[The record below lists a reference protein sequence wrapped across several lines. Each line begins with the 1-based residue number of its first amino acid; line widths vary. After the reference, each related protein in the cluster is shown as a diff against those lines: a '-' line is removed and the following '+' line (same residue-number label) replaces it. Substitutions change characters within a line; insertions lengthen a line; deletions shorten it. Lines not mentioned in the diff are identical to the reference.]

1 MLNSADAIVSRFQS
15 LSQQMAERS
24 DLLQK
29 SIAQSQSVQESLESL
44 LQSVAEIEKN
54 LEGEQPAMLSSSS
67 IQDSLAT
74 STVRVVPGLPRLRR
88 PSAGAEPCG
97 QLLAVSYSILKAQ
110 KKPSKKGYKQN
121 FDFISLSQ
129 DADLLK
135 VSLLLASRA

>member
-1 MLNSADAIVSRFQS
+1 MNRFQS

-54 LEGEQPAMLSSSS
+54 LEGEQPAVLSSTS

-74 STVRVVPGLPRLRR
+74 SAVRLVPELPRLKTCLSAR
-88 PSAGAEPCG
+88 PEPCR
-97 QLLAVSYSILKAQ
+97 QLLGVNYSIL
-110 KKPSKKGYKQN
+110 
-121 FDFISLSQ
+121 
-129 DADLLK
+129 
-135 VSLLLASRA
+135 